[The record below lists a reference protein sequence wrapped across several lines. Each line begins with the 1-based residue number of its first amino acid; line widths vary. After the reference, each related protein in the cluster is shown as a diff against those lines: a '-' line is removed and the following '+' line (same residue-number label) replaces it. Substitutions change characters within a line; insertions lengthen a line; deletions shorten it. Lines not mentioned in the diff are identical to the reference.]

1 MTKLSTLVDEVCKLD
16 DEKRFGLDLSYQ
28 LIEGEVDV
36 AEVSITDREE
46 LPIFLTIADD
56 QILCICYLW
65 SEDEVRPESRAEM
78 MEIMLDMNVP
88 MPLSSFAK
96 IENKYVVFGAMSLNS
111 STEDV
116 ALEIATLS
124 ENAIDAIT
132 TMKDYLK

>member
-1 MTKLSTLVDEVCKLD
+1 MKKLKALVDDVCKLN
-16 DEKRFGLDLSYQ
+16 DEQRFGLDLSYQ

-36 AEVSITDREE
+36 VEVSITDREE
-46 LPIFLTIADD
+46 LPIFLTFADD

-65 SEDEVRPESRAEM
+65 SEAEVRPETRTEM

-111 STEDV
+111 SIEDV

-124 ENAIDAIT
+124 ENAIDAIS
-132 TMKDYLK
+132 TMNDYLK